1 MFVET
6 RSPLCV
12 ASESHFDY
20 FFYMNAGLPLMN
32 LNSQVYLKLENL
44 QPSGSFKSRGI
55 GSFMVAHLQRH
66 LSKNPNFSG
75 VETTN
80 SPPIH
85 YYIASGGN
93 AGLGCVHAAV
103 TMDSLATVVVPLS
116 TTEDMISKL
125 RTAGATDVIQHGES
139 WAEADAYLKN
149 ELVPA
154 TEKRGEKAVY
164 IPPFDAPEI
173 WDGNAGIVR
182 EIYEQI
188 SEIERHYPHPY
199 KAGEANGEDTDT
211 PKNITPF
218 DAIVCSVGGGGL
230 FCGIMQ
236 GLEERG
242 AETTKVFAVETL
254 GAESLSQAIEKRQL
268 VTLPRINS
276 IATSLG
282 ARTVCKKAL
291 EYGLRESVISV
302 VVTDKDAV
310 EACQRFANEERL
322 LVEPACGVCAA
333 VCYKGILKKACPELR
348 PESKIVIVVCGGSN
362 VSLDSLEKYAKQF
375 GMLNTS
381 Q

>member
-1 MFVET
+1 MM
-6 RSPLCV
+6 S
-12 ASESHFDY
+12 
-20 FFYMNAGLPLMN
+20 
-32 LNSQVYLKLENL
+32 NSQVYLKLENL

-55 GSFMVAHLQRH
+55 GSYMVAHLRRH
-66 LSKNPNFSG
+66 LSNPANVSNG
-75 VETTN
+75 ETTN
-80 SPPIH
+80 SPPLH

-93 AGLGCVHAAV
+93 AGLGCIHAAV
-103 TMDSLATVVVPLS
+103 TMNSLATVVVPLS
-116 TTEDMISKL
+116 TTEDMVSKL
-125 RTAGATDVIQHGES
+125 QTAGATKVIQHGAS

-149 ELVPA
+149 ELIPA

-173 WDGNAGIVR
+173 WDGNAGMIR

-188 SEIERHYPHPY
+188 SEIECHYPQPY
-199 KAGEANGEDTDT
+199 KASEASGADAPKTDL
-211 PKNITPF
+211 F
-218 DAIVCSVGGGGL
+218 DAVVCSVGGGGL

-236 GLEERG
+236 GLEECG
-242 AETTKVFAVETL
+242 SGNTKVFAVETL
-254 GAESLSQAIEKRQL
+254 GADSLAQAIDKKQL
-268 VTLPRINS
+268 VTLSSITS

-291 EYGLRESVISV
+291 EYGLKDSVISV
-302 VVTDKDAV
+302 VVSDKDAV

-348 PESKIVIVVCGGSN
+348 PESKIVLIVCGGSN
-362 VSLDSLEKYAKQF
+362 ISYDIMEKYAKQF
-375 GMLNTS
+375 GIVPIS